1 MKSKNIKLII
11 LSMYLMFA
19 GCSHSSSRAGAPFK
33 AEILYFTPSSGS
45 DSGQWTVG
53 ERVLKT
59 LENPDTLVGNNFEIL
74 SGRALTIDSTVG
86 SLITGRVSGSEKKN
100 PIRYTVKNG
109 TIIPRDSTTLLMF
122 SGFYAFE
129 QVFEQVEAAT
139 GDKVTDL
146 KDNVGGRYQVLFEP
160 TLDVEDS
167 GVEARVSLKLNA
179 AFNPQSDN
187 FILFRRSALEQI
199 PLAANFKVISHEFGH
214 ALFKRSFFNQ
224 KQETCAKTDEAGVEQ
239 RKKDKFFDGR
249 LSVEYALSG
258 FNEGYSDFVSYVMTG
273 EPNAL
278 SGSFGNAEDR
288 IVKSRSL
295 SGDKFTF
302 AQLNGN
308 QICPAG
314 FYCIG
319 TLFARALYKASQ
331 IHAKQSEGLRTFSRQ
346 VYAALKSTLSFLG
359 QSPSLDVLPLPSK
372 EAASCQMRRDIS
384 LSYDGAVSSAF
395 LSAFLRGLPSSEE
408 KTILC
413 IELSELFGTTG
424 FVEEVRG
431 VCNP

>member
-1 MKSKNIKLII
+1 MKSDFLKIFRLSAGI
-11 LSMYLMFA
+11 LLS
-19 GCSHSSSRAGAPFK
+19 GCSNSSPRAGAPYR
-33 AEILYFTPSSGS
+33 AEILYFSPSTGTA
-45 DSGQWTVG
+45 DGQWTVG
-53 ERVLKT
+53 ERELKT
-59 LENPDTLVGNNFEIL
+59 LDNPEKLEGKNFEIL
-74 SGRALTIDSTVG
+74 SGRALTIDSTIG
-86 SLITGRVSGSEKKN
+86 SLITGRVSGSERKN
-100 PIRYTVKNG
+100 PIRYDVRDG
-109 TIIPRDSTTLLMF
+109 VIIPRDNTTLLMF

-139 GDKVTDL
+139 GEKLSDLTDT
-146 KDNVGGRYQVLFEP
+146 VGGRYQVLFEP
-160 TLDVEDS
+160 TIEVKDS

-199 PLAANFKVISHEFGH
+199 PLAANLKVISHEFGH

-224 KQETCAKTDEAGVEQ
+224 KLDSCSGIDDAAIEQ
-239 RKKDKFFDGR
+239 RRKEKLFDGR
-249 LSVEYALSG
+249 LSVEYAISG

-273 EPNAL
+273 ETNAL
-278 SGSFGNAEDR
+278 VGSFGNTEDR

-295 SGDKFTF
+295 TGEKFTF
-302 AQLNGN
+302 AQLDGS

-319 TLFARALYKASQ
+319 TLFARGLYKASQ
-331 IHAKQSEGLRTFSRQ
+331 IHAKQSDGLRTFSRQ
-346 VYAALKSTLSFLG
+346 VYAALKSAQNFLRQG
-359 QSPSLDVLPLPSK
+359 PSLDVLPFPSK
-372 EAASCQMRRDIS
+372 DAAACKVRRDIS

-395 LSAFLRGLPSSEE
+395 LSAFLRGLPSGEE
-408 KTILC
+408 KTLLC

-424 FVEEVRG
+424 FAEEVRG